1 MHLIKI
7 YIFHKIQINKLI
19 YMNLKH
25 NFVLVKLNKNKIE
38 ETFILKLKILY
49 FILFFNLKFSIL
61 IRS

>member
-25 NFVLVKLNKNKIE
+25 NVVLVKLNKIE

>member
-1 MHLIKI
+1 
-7 YIFHKIQINKLI
+7 
-19 YMNLKH
+19 MNLKH
-25 NFVLVKLNKNKIE
+25 NFVLVKLNKSKIE